1 MQIKMTRQRVLLISL
16 LSVICGLVL
25 PYVAL
30 GDYVY
35 WTDEAY
41 QALSVRNYSDAPIG
55 MLAFY
60 IGNLWTR
67 LAGDGLYQLR
77 LLMVICYQISIA
89 ASCLFL
95 YRKTGQP
102 LLSSLLFLMLCVAA
116 RFVSLPLYG
125 WDAGAYPFMT
135 AFAIG
140 LLWYMGR
147 PGLRRIAAVG
157 ALSALMVLSRASTL
171 AALPAILV
179 LIIWGSRD
187 ERRRL
192 VTVVKQSAVGLIV
205 FAAIGCGVILLM
217 TGGDFSVYVRA
228 WSPDNI
234 INRHFETG
242 YLIWRLQECSRNVFV
257 AYYPMALCFAGA
269 CLVGL
274 MKRSR
279 LAGFWTVSA
288 VCAFLSF
295 NFMRMYLKD
304 DIHPFG
310 LLQSFYILV
319 LVALQG
325 GAV

>member
-1 MQIKMTRQRVLLISL
+1 MTRQRVLLISL

-116 RFVSLPLYG
+116 RFV
-125 WDAGAYPFMT
+125 
-135 AFAIG
+135 
-140 LLWYMGR
+140 LWM
-147 PGLRRIAAVG
+147 
-157 ALSALMVLSRASTL
+157 
-171 AALPAILV
+171 
-179 LIIWGSRD
+179 
-187 ERRRL
+187 
-192 VTVVKQSAVGLIV
+192 
-205 FAAIGCGVILLM
+205 GCGCL
-217 TGGDFSVYVRA
+217 SVHDGICY
-228 WSPDNI
+228 
-234 INRHFETG
+234 
-242 YLIWRLQECSRNVFV
+242 
-257 AYYPMALCFAGA
+257 
-269 CLVGL
+269 
-274 MKRSR
+274 R
-279 LAGFWTVSA
+279 LAVVYGASGFKA
-288 VCAFLSF
+288 DCGRRCAL
-295 NFMRMYLKD
+295 
-304 DIHPFG
+304 
-310 LLQSFYILV
+310 
-319 LVALQG
+319 
-325 GAV
+325 GADGVEPGVYACCTAGDSGADHMGQPR